1 MAKFMIKMINSPILI
16 EDGRWT
22 NVDQIFDDYQVT
34 EDDRPYCKI
43 ILGYYI
49 YESYRGDSFVLFLD
63 SRDNK
68 LYEVNGSHCSCYGL
82 EGRWS
87 PEETFPEAAVKQEC
101 FQDNE
106 LLGYLVRDPLLILEI
121 QKLIDASNV
130 ADPDDSY
137 SYH

>member
-1 MAKFMIKMINSPILI
+1 MAKFMIKMINSPIII
-16 EDGRWT
+16 EDGQWT

-49 YESYRGDSFVLFLD
+49 YESYQGDSFVLFLD

-82 EGRWS
+82 EDQWK
-87 PEETFPEAAVKQEC
+87 PELVDLESLSHRIDNGSFGKDYDDNNTFGK
-101 FQDNE
+101 E
-106 LLGYLVRDPLLILEI
+106 LKEI
-121 QKLIDASNV
+121 IDQLK
-130 ADPDDSY
+130 SY
-137 SYH
+137 